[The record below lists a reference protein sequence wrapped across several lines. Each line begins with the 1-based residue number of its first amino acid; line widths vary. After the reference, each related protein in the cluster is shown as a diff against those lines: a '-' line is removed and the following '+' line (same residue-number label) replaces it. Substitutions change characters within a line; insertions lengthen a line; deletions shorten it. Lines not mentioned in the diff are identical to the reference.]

1 MRITVTICTIIGTHD
16 IQDINDISPN
26 DTSLCLRFHLIHHY
40 KVKLIHLHIE
50 REEESLPFNVNVPVN
65 MNKTS
70 FEWCAKAIPATSS
83 NNNGNWSLFAC
94 DGQRE
99 KCDNPAKILNN
110 ILLNVVY
117 PNTSSIL
124 TTTHTMHT
132 TSLSSYSMSTA
143 FSFSPSPSIETTKDQ
158 TS

>member
-1 MRITVTICTIIGTHD
+1 M
-16 IQDINDISPN
+16 
-26 DTSLCLRFHLIHHY
+26 
-40 KVKLIHLHIE
+40 KLIHLHIE
-50 REEESLPFNVNVPVN
+50 REEESIPFNVNVPVN

-70 FEWCAKAIPATSS
+70 FKWCAKAIPATSS

-94 DGQRE
+94 DGQGE
-99 KCDNPAKILNN
+99 KCNNPAKILNN

-124 TTTHTMHT
+124 TTTHTVHT
-132 TSLSSYSMSTA
+132 TSLFSYSMSV
-143 FSFSPSPSIETTKDQ
+143 FSFLTPSPSIETTRDPSPQ